1 MAGPVRPGGCKRA
14 EPITVRVI
22 DYTLEDGRE
31 NSERYR
37 LFTTILDPAQA
48 SATELAVALV
58 HAGARHRA

>member
-1 MAGPVRPGGCKRA
+1 
-14 EPITVRVI
+14 VRVI